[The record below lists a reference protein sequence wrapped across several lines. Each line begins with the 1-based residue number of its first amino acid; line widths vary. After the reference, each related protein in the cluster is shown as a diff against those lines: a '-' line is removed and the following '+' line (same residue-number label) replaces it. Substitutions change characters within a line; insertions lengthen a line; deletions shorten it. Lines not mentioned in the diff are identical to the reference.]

1 MFRFGVSLAYSTAGA
16 GPAVAEAA
24 ALPDQ
29 TFRPADLTVSL
40 VQAIAALL
48 VVDLLVQTVEGD
60 GFD

>member
-16 GPAVAEAA
+16 PLAAAEVA

-48 VVDLLVQTVEGD
+48 VVDLLVQTAEGD

>member
-48 VVDLLVQTVEGD
+48 VVDLLV
-60 GFD
+60 